1 MIFMRTAGI
10 ISEYNPFHRGHAWQ
24 IGELRRRLGAETAV
38 VCAMSGSFVQRGDFA
53 VMRTHA
59 RAEAAVR
66 GGADLVLEL
75 PLPWAIASAEGFAAG
90 GVGVL
95 AATGAVDTLVFGSEC
110 GDTETLKAVAAALE
124 SESFA
129 AYLRQGLQEG
139 VSFAAAREAAARKL
153 LGEKAAVLA
162 QPNDILGVEYCKA
175 IARQAA
181 ALMPLA
187 LPRRGVG
194 HDGGAAEGFASA
206 SRIRELLINGACAD
220 EFLTPESADD
230 LRARMRGGPRAGD
243 DGKRRA
249 GDPRPSACA
258 DARRTSPPSTA
269 AARGFTTASTT
280 PCSAKRASRTF
291 SPRQSPSATLMRG
304 CGGCCSP
311 LTSASRRRISRSA
324 CPICACWRATRAGAR
339 CSDTMKTTAAAPVL
353 TRSADVRRLDADAQ
367 RLFALTARAEEQY
380 ILGLSVPCRGE
391 ARQRVDDHTGH
402 SLTGIQKGDSP

>member
-1 MIFMRTAGI
+1 MRTAGI

-24 IGELRRRLGAETAV
+24 LGELRRRLGAETAV

-59 RAEAAVR
+59 RAEAAVC

-75 PLPWAIASAEGFAAG
+75 PLPWAIASAE
-90 GVGVL
+90 GVL

-194 HDGGAAEGFASA
+194 HDGGAAESFASA
-206 SRIRELLINGACAD
+206 SHIRELLINGGSAD
-220 EFLTPESADD
+220 EFLTPESAAICARECAAGRAPVTMANAERAILAR
-230 LRARMRGGPRAGD
+230 LRAMREEDFAPFDGGGEGLYHRFYDAVQRETTI
-243 DGKRRA
+243 DGIL
-249 GDPRPSACA
+249 
-258 DARRTSPPSTA
+258 A
-269 AARGFTTASTT
+269 AAKSKRYAYARLRRLLLAVYLGVTPEDIPQRVPYLRVLACNARGREVL
-280 PCSAKRASRTF
+280 K
-291 SPRQSPSATLMRG
+291 
-304 CGGCCSP
+304 
-311 LTSASRRRISRSA
+311 
-324 CPICACWRATRAGAR
+324 
-339 CSDTMKTTAAAPVL
+339 TMKTTAAAPIL
-353 TRSADVRRLDADAQ
+353 TKSAQVRRLDAGAQ

-380 ILGLSVPCRGE
+380 VLAYPDLAAARPGSAWMTDPVIL
-391 ARQRVDDHTGH
+391 
-402 SLTGIQKGDSP
+402 

>member
-1 MIFMRTAGI
+1 MRTAGI

-24 IGELRRRLGAETAV
+24 LGELRRRLGAETAV

-66 GGADLVLEL
+66 GGVDLVLEL

-194 HDGGAAEGFASA
+194 HDDGGAAEGFASA

-220 EFLTPESADD
+220 EFLTPESAAICARECAAGRAPVTMANAERAILAR
-230 LRARMRGGPRAGD
+230 LRAMREEDFAPFDGGGEGLYHRFY
-243 DGKRRA
+243 
-249 GDPRPSACA
+249 
-258 DARRTSPPSTA
+258 DAVQRETSIEDILA
-269 AARGFTTASTT
+269 AAKSKRYAYARLRRLLLAVYLGITPEDTPQRVPYLRVLACNARGREVL
-280 PCSAKRASRTF
+280 K
-291 SPRQSPSATLMRG
+291 
-304 CGGCCSP
+304 
-311 LTSASRRRISRSA
+311 
-324 CPICACWRATRAGAR
+324 
-339 CSDTMKTTAAAPVL
+339 TMKTTAAAPIL
-353 TRSADVRRLDADAQ
+353 TKSAQVRRLDADAQ

-380 ILGLSVPCRGE
+380 TLAYPSLAE
-391 ARQRVDDHTGH
+391 ARPGSAWTTDPVI
-402 SLTGIQKGDSP
+402 L

>member
-1 MIFMRTAGI
+1 MRTAGI

-24 IGELRRRLGAETAV
+24 LGELRAQLGADTAV

-206 SRIRELLINGACAD
+206 SRIRELLINGGSAD
-220 EFLTPESADD
+220 EFLTPESAAICARECAAGRAPVTMANAERAILAR
-230 LRARMRGGPRAGD
+230 LRAMREEDFAPFDGGEGLYHRFYDAVQRETTI
-243 DGKRRA
+243 DGIL
-249 GDPRPSACA
+249 
-258 DARRTSPPSTA
+258 A
-269 AARGFTTASTT
+269 AAKSKRYAYARLRRLLLAVYLGITPEDIPQRVPYLRVLACNARG
-280 PCSAKRASRTF
+280 REV
-291 SPRQSPSATLMRG
+291 L
-304 CGGCCSP
+304 
-311 LTSASRRRISRSA
+311 
-324 CPICACWRATRAGAR
+324 R
-339 CSDTMKTTAAAPVL
+339 CMKTTAAAPVL
-353 TRSADVRRLDADAQ
+353 TRSADVRRLDAAAQ
-367 RLFALTARAEEQY
+367 RLFALTACAEEQSVLAY
-380 ILGLSVPCRGE
+380 PALAAARPGSAWTTDPVIL
-391 ARQRVDDHTGH
+391 
-402 SLTGIQKGDSP
+402 

>member
-1 MIFMRTAGI
+1 
-10 ISEYNPFHRGHAWQ
+10 
-24 IGELRRRLGAETAV
+24 
-38 VCAMSGSFVQRGDFA
+38 MSGSFVQRGDFA

-175 IARQAA
+175 IARQNAV
-181 ALMPLA
+181 MEPLA

-206 SRIRELLINGACAD
+206 SHIRELLINGACAD
-220 EFLTPESADD
+220 EFLTPESAAICARERAAGRAPVTMANAERAILAR
-230 LRARMRGGPRAGD
+230 LRAMREEDFAPFDGGGEGLYHRLYDAVQRETTI
-243 DGKRRA
+243 DGIL
-249 GDPRPSACA
+249 
-258 DARRTSPPSTA
+258 A
-269 AARGFTTASTT
+269 AAKSKRYAYARLRRLLLAAYLGVTPEDIPQRVPYLRVLACNARG
-280 PCSAKRASRTF
+280 REV
-291 SPRQSPSATLMRG
+291 L
-304 CGGCCSP
+304 
-311 LTSASRRRISRSA
+311 
-324 CPICACWRATRAGAR
+324 R
-339 CSDTMKTTAAAPVL
+339 CMKTTAAAPVL
-353 TRSADVRRLDADAQ
+353 TRSADVRRLDAGAQ

-380 ILGLSVPCRGE
+380 VLAYPDLAAARPGSAWTTDPVIL
-391 ARQRVDDHTGH
+391 
-402 SLTGIQKGDSP
+402 

>member
-1 MIFMRTAGI
+1 MRTAGI

-24 IGELRRRLGAETAV
+24 LRELRRRLGAETAV

-187 LPRRGVG
+187 LPRRGIG

-206 SRIRELLINGACAD
+206 SHIRELLINGGSAD
-220 EFLTPESADD
+220 EFLTPESAAICARECAAGRAPVTMANAERAILAR
-230 LRARMRGGPRAGD
+230 LRALTEADFAACDSGGEGLYHRFY
-243 DGKRRA
+243 
-249 GDPRPSACA
+249 
-258 DARRTSPPSTA
+258 DAVQRETSIEDILA
-269 AARGFTTASTT
+269 AAKSKRYAYARLRRLLLAAYLGVTPEDTPQRVPYLRVLACNARGREVL
-280 PCSAKRASRTF
+280 K
-291 SPRQSPSATLMRG
+291 
-304 CGGCCSP
+304 
-311 LTSASRRRISRSA
+311 
-324 CPICACWRATRAGAR
+324 
-339 CSDTMKTTAAAPVL
+339 TMKTTAAAPIL
-353 TRSADVRRLDADAQ
+353 TKSAQVRRLDAGAQ

-380 ILGLSVPCRGE
+380 VLAYPDLAAARPGSAWTTDPVIL
-391 ARQRVDDHTGH
+391 
-402 SLTGIQKGDSP
+402 

>member
-1 MIFMRTAGI
+1 MRTAGI

-75 PLPWAIASAEGFAAG
+75 PLPWATASAEGFAAG

-194 HDGGAAEGFASA
+194 HDDGGAAEGFASA

-220 EFLTPESADD
+220 EFLTPESAAICARECAAGRAPVTMANAERAILAR
-230 LRARMRGGPRAGD
+230 LRAMREEDFAPFDGGDQGLYHRFY
-243 DGKRRA
+243 
-249 GDPRPSACA
+249 
-258 DARRTSPPSTA
+258 DAVQRETSIEDILA
-269 AARGFTTASTT
+269 AAKSKRYAYARLRRLLLAAYLGVTPEDTPQRVPYLRVLACNARG
-280 PCSAKRASRTF
+280 REV
-291 SPRQSPSATLMRG
+291 L
-304 CGGCCSP
+304 
-311 LTSASRRRISRSA
+311 RR
-324 CPICACWRATRAGAR
+324 
-339 CSDTMKTTAAAPVL
+339 MKTTAAAPVL
-353 TRSADVRRLDADAQ
+353 TRSADVRRLDAAAQ

-380 ILGLSVPCRGE
+380 TLAYPSLAAAKPGSAWTTDPVIL
-391 ARQRVDDHTGH
+391 
-402 SLTGIQKGDSP
+402 

>member
-1 MIFMRTAGI
+1 MRTAGI

-24 IGELRRRLGAETAV
+24 LGELRRRLGAETAV

-153 LGEKAAVLA
+153 LGERAAVLA

-194 HDGGAAEGFASA
+194 HDDGGAAEGFASA

-220 EFLTPESADD
+220 EFLTPESAAICARECAAGRAPVTMANAERAILAR
-230 LRARMRGGPRAGD
+230 LRAMREEDFAPFDGGGEGLYHRFY
-243 DGKRRA
+243 
-249 GDPRPSACA
+249 
-258 DARRTSPPSTA
+258 DAVQRETSIEDILA
-269 AARGFTTASTT
+269 AAKSKRYAYARLRRLLLAVYLGITPEDTPQRVPYLRVLACNARGREVL
-280 PCSAKRASRTF
+280 K
-291 SPRQSPSATLMRG
+291 
-304 CGGCCSP
+304 
-311 LTSASRRRISRSA
+311 
-324 CPICACWRATRAGAR
+324 
-339 CSDTMKTTAAAPVL
+339 TMKTTAAAPIL
-353 TRSADVRRLDADAQ
+353 TKSAQVRRLDADAQ

-380 ILGLSVPCRGE
+380 TLAYPSLAE
-391 ARQRVDDHTGH
+391 ARPGSAWTTDPVI
-402 SLTGIQKGDSP
+402 L

>member
-1 MIFMRTAGI
+1 MRTAGI

-124 SESFA
+124 SEPFA

-139 VSFAAAREAAARKL
+139 VSFAAARERAVRAL
-153 LGEKAAVLA
+153 LGEKAAILA

-175 IARQAA
+175 IARQSAA
-181 ALMPLA
+181 PEPLA

-194 HDGGAAEGFASA
+194 HDEGAAKGFASA
-206 SRIRELLINGACAD
+206 SHIRALLRSGACAD
-220 EFLTPESADD
+220 GFLTPESAAVCARERAAGRAPVTMANAERAILAR
-230 LRARMRGGPRAGD
+230 LRAMREEDFAPFDGGGEGLYHRFYDAVQRETTI
-243 DGKRRA
+243 DGIL
-249 GDPRPSACA
+249 
-258 DARRTSPPSTA
+258 A
-269 AARGFTTASTT
+269 AAKSKRYAHARLRRLLLAAYLGVTPEDTPQRVPYLRVLACNARG
-280 PCSAKRASRTF
+280 REV
-291 SPRQSPSATLMRG
+291 L
-304 CGGCCSP
+304 
-311 LTSASRRRISRSA
+311 RR
-324 CPICACWRATRAGAR
+324 
-339 CSDTMKTTAAAPVL
+339 MKTTAAAPIL
-353 TRSADVRRLDADAQ
+353 TKSADVRKLDAEAQ
-367 RLFALTARAEEQY
+367 QLFALTARAEEQY
-380 ILGLSVPCRGE
+380 VLAYPDLAAARPGSAWTTDPVIL
-391 ARQRVDDHTGH
+391 
-402 SLTGIQKGDSP
+402 

>member
-1 MIFMRTAGI
+1 M
-10 ISEYNPFHRGHAWQ
+10 
-24 IGELRRRLGAETAV
+24 
-38 VCAMSGSFVQRGDFA
+38 
-53 VMRTHA
+53 
-59 RAEAAVR
+59 
-66 GGADLVLEL
+66 LEL

-153 LGEKAAVLA
+153 LGERAAVLA

-206 SRIRELLINGACAD
+206 SCIRELLINGACAD
-220 EFLTPESADD
+220 EFLTPESAVIYARECAAGRAPVTMANTERAILAR
-230 LRARMRGGPRAGD
+230 LRAMREEDLAPFDGGGEGLYHRFYDAVQRETTI
-243 DGKRRA
+243 DGIL
-249 GDPRPSACA
+249 
-258 DARRTSPPSTA
+258 A
-269 AARGFTTASTT
+269 AAKSKRYAYARLRRLLLSAFLGLTAELPARIPYLRVLACNERG
-280 PCSAKRASRTF
+280 REV
-291 SPRQSPSATLMRG
+291 L
-304 CGGCCSP
+304 
-311 LTSASRRRISRSA
+311 
-324 CPICACWRATRAGAR
+324 R
-339 CSDTMKTTAAAPVL
+339 CMKTTAAAPIL

-380 ILGLSVPCRGE
+380 VLAYPSLAAAKPGSAWTTDPVIL
-391 ARQRVDDHTGH
+391 
-402 SLTGIQKGDSP
+402 

>member
-1 MIFMRTAGI
+1 MRTAGI

-24 IGELRRRLGAETAV
+24 LGELRAQLGADTAV

-162 QPNDILGVEYCKA
+162 QPNDTLGVEYCKA

-206 SRIRELLINGACAD
+206 SRIRELLINGGSAD
-220 EFLTPESADD
+220 EFLTPESAAICARECAAGRAPVTMANAERAILAR
-230 LRARMRGGPRAGD
+230 LRAMREEDFAPFDGGEGLYHRFYDAVQRETTI
-243 DGKRRA
+243 DGIL
-249 GDPRPSACA
+249 
-258 DARRTSPPSTA
+258 A
-269 AARGFTTASTT
+269 AAKSKRYAYARLRRLLLAVYLGITPEDIPQRVPYLRVLACNARG
-280 PCSAKRASRTF
+280 REV
-291 SPRQSPSATLMRG
+291 L
-304 CGGCCSP
+304 
-311 LTSASRRRISRSA
+311 RR
-324 CPICACWRATRAGAR
+324 
-339 CSDTMKTTAAAPVL
+339 MKTTAAAPVL
-353 TRSADVRRLDADAQ
+353 TRSADVRRLDAGAQ

-380 ILGLSVPCRGE
+380 VLAYPDLAAARPGSAWTTDPVIL
-391 ARQRVDDHTGH
+391 
-402 SLTGIQKGDSP
+402 

>member
-124 SESFA
+124 SKSFA

-162 QPNDILGVEYCKA
+162 QPNDTLGVEYCKA
-175 IARQAA
+175 IARQAPA
-181 ALMPLA
+181 PSPPARP
-187 LPRRGVG
+187 PRGGRHRGGG

-206 SRIRELLINGACAD
+206 SHIRELLINGACAD
-220 EFLTPESADD
+220 EFLTPESADIYARECAAGRAPVTMANAERAILAR
-230 LRARMRGGPRAGD
+230 LRALTEEDLAPFDGGGEGLYHRFY
-243 DGKRRA
+243 
-249 GDPRPSACA
+249 
-258 DARRTSPPSTA
+258 DAVQRETSIEDILA
-269 AARGFTTASTT
+269 AAKSKRYAYARLRRLLLAAYLGVTPEDIPQRVPYLRVLACNARG
-280 PCSAKRASRTF
+280 REV
-291 SPRQSPSATLMRG
+291 L
-304 CGGCCSP
+304 
-311 LTSASRRRISRSA
+311 RR
-324 CPICACWRATRAGAR
+324 
-339 CSDTMKTTAAAPVL
+339 MKTTAAAPVL
-353 TRSADVRRLDADAQ
+353 TRSADVRRLDAAAQ

-380 ILGLSVPCRGE
+380 VLAYPSLAAAKPGSAWTTDPVIL
-391 ARQRVDDHTGH
+391 
-402 SLTGIQKGDSP
+402 

>member
-1 MIFMRTAGI
+1 MRTAGI

-24 IGELRRRLGAETAV
+24 LGELRRRLGAETAV

-175 IARQAA
+175 IARQNAV
-181 ALMPLA
+181 MEPLA

-220 EFLTPESADD
+220 EFLTPESADIYARECAAGRAPVTMANAERAILAR
-230 LRARMRGGPRAGD
+230 LRAMREEDLAPFDGGGEGLYHRFYDAVQRETTI
-243 DGKRRA
+243 DGIL
-249 GDPRPSACA
+249 
-258 DARRTSPPSTA
+258 A
-269 AARGFTTASTT
+269 AAKSKRYAYARLRRMLLATYLGVTALDMPQRVPYLRVLAFNGRGQALLKRMKQTA
-280 PCSAKRASRTF
+280 RV
-291 SPRQSPSATLMRG
+291 
-304 CGGCCSP
+304 
-311 LTSASRRRISRSA
+311 
-324 CPICACWRATRAGAR
+324 
-339 CSDTMKTTAAAPVL
+339 PVL
-353 TRSADVRRLDADAQ
+353 TKSADVRALSGEAQ
-367 RLFALTARAEEQY
+367 ALFALTARAEDQY
-380 ILGLSVPCRGE
+380 ALAYPDL
-391 ARQRVDDHTGH
+391 RQAKGGSAWTSGPAIIRDDGPT
-402 SLTGIQKGDSP
+402 L

>member
-1 MIFMRTAGI
+1 MRTAGI

-24 IGELRRRLGAETAV
+24 LGELRRRLGAETAV

-66 GGADLVLEL
+66 GGVDLVLEL

-194 HDGGAAEGFASA
+194 HDDGGAAEGFASA

-220 EFLTPESADD
+220 EFLTPESAAICARECAAGRAPVTMANAERAILAR
-230 LRARMRGGPRAGD
+230 LRAMREEDFAPFDGGGEGLYHRFY
-243 DGKRRA
+243 
-249 GDPRPSACA
+249 
-258 DARRTSPPSTA
+258 DAVQRETSIEDILA
-269 AARGFTTASTT
+269 AAKSKRYAYARLRRLLLAVYLSVTPEDTPQRVPYLRVLACNARGREVL
-280 PCSAKRASRTF
+280 K
-291 SPRQSPSATLMRG
+291 
-304 CGGCCSP
+304 
-311 LTSASRRRISRSA
+311 
-324 CPICACWRATRAGAR
+324 
-339 CSDTMKTTAAAPVL
+339 TMKTTAAAPIL
-353 TRSADVRRLDADAQ
+353 TKSAQVRRLDADAQ

-380 ILGLSVPCRGE
+380 TLAYPSLAE
-391 ARQRVDDHTGH
+391 ARPGSAWTTDPVI
-402 SLTGIQKGDSP
+402 L

>member
-153 LGEKAAVLA
+153 LGERAAVLA

-194 HDGGAAEGFASA
+194 HDGGTAEGFASA
-206 SRIRELLINGACAD
+206 SHIRELLINGACAD
-220 EFLTPESADD
+220 EFLTPESAAICARECAAGRAPVTMANAERAILAR
-230 LRARMRGGPRAGD
+230 LRAMREEDFTPFDGG
-243 DGKRRA
+243 
-249 GDPRPSACA
+249 
-258 DARRTSPPSTA
+258 
-269 AARGFTTASTT
+269 
-280 PCSAKRASRTF
+280 
-291 SPRQSPSATLMRG
+291 
-304 CGGCCSP
+304 
-311 LTSASRRRISRSA
+311 
-324 CPICACWRATRAGAR
+324 
-339 CSDTMKTTAAAPVL
+339 
-353 TRSADVRRLDADAQ
+353 
-367 RLFALTARAEEQY
+367 
-380 ILGLSVPCRGE
+380 GE
-391 ARQRVDDHTGH
+391 ARQRMDDRPGH
-402 SLTGIQKGDSP
+402 SVTSPLFQKGDTA

>member
-1 MIFMRTAGI
+1 MHTIGI
-10 ISEYNPFHRGHAWQ
+10 VAEYNPFHSGHRHHIQAVRQ
-24 IGELRRRLGAETAV
+24 AFGPGCAV
-38 VCAMSGSFVQRGDFA
+38 VCAMSGNFVQRGDFA

-175 IARQAA
+175 IARQNAV
-181 ALMPLA
+181 MEPLA

-194 HDGGAAEGFASA
+194 HDGGTAEGFASA
-206 SRIRELLINGACAD
+206 SHIRELLINGACAD
-220 EFLTPESADD
+220 EFLTPESAAICARECAAGRAPVTMANAERAILAR
-230 LRARMRGGPRAGD
+230 LRAMREEDFAPFDGGGEGLYHRFY
-243 DGKRRA
+243 
-249 GDPRPSACA
+249 
-258 DARRTSPPSTA
+258 DAVQRETSIEDILA
-269 AARGFTTASTT
+269 AAKSKRYAYARLRRLLLAVYLGVTPEDIPQRVPYLRVLACNERGREVL
-280 PCSAKRASRTF
+280 K
-291 SPRQSPSATLMRG
+291 
-304 CGGCCSP
+304 
-311 LTSASRRRISRSA
+311 
-324 CPICACWRATRAGAR
+324 
-339 CSDTMKTTAAAPVL
+339 TMKTTAAAPVL
-353 TRSADVRRLDADAQ
+353 TRSADVRRLDAAAQ

-380 ILGLSVPCRGE
+380 TLAYPSLAAAKPGSAWTTTPVIL
-391 ARQRVDDHTGH
+391 
-402 SLTGIQKGDSP
+402 